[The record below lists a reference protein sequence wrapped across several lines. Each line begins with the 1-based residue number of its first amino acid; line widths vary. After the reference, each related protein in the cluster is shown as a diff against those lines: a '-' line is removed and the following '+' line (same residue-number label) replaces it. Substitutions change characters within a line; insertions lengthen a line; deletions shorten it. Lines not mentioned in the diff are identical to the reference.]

1 MDYLR
6 DRRVIMGI
14 GGAFALIAAIGMALG
29 IKAGDK
35 GPKEAPPASHGGL
48 VVQTGAAEDDT
59 LDPARQLR
67 CFVGGQF
74 VGDATLAQCAKKNG
88 VATTA
93 LDVGV
98 DETGALA
105 AASETTPMITP
116 LPPPPDLAARPT
128 TAGPAVS
135 PVPAAAPAAA
145 VAACWRHAGDW
156 RRLPTDLGLNACVQA
171 LFAGR
176 CERPGAASYG
186 RWGDQTLRLVPG
198 KVEVSSDNRA
208 FRTLVEQPPGGCGL
222 PPVAG

>member
-14 GGAFALIAAIGMALG
+14 GGAFALIAAIGIALG
-29 IKAGDK
+29 IKARDD

-48 VVQTGAAEDDT
+48 VVQTGAAEDEN

-74 VGDATLAQCAKKNG
+74 VGDATLAECARKNG

-116 LPPPPDLAARPT
+116 LPPPAVVGPA
-128 TAGPAVS
+128 AGPVAA
-135 PVPAAAPAAA
+135 PTPAASPGALSST
-145 VAACWRHAGDW
+145 CWRHAGDW
-156 RRLPTDLGLNACVQA
+156 RRLPADMSLNACVQA

-176 CERPGAASYG
+176 CERPGGATYG

-198 KVEVSSDNRA
+198 KVEVSSDNRT
-208 FRTLVEQPPGGCGL
+208 FRTLVEQPAGSCGL
-222 PPVAG
+222 PAVAG

>member
-6 DRRVIMGI
+6 DRRMIMGI
-14 GGAFALIAAIGMALG
+14 GGAFALIAAIGIALG
-29 IKAGDK
+29 IKARDS

-48 VVQTGAAEDDT
+48 VVQTGAAEDDN

-74 VGDATLAQCAKKNG
+74 VGDATLAECARKNG

-116 LPPPPDLAARPT
+116 LPPPALARPAT
-128 TAGPAVS
+128 PIAAPT
-135 PVPAAAPAAA
+135 PAAAPVAAGS
-145 VAACWRHAGDW
+145 ACWRHAGDW
-156 RRLPTDLGLNACVQA
+156 RRLPIDMGLNACVQA

-176 CERPGAASYG
+176 CERPGSASYG

-198 KVEVSSDNRA
+198 KVEVSSDNRS
-208 FRTLVEQPPGGCGL
+208 FRTLVEQPPGGCSL
-222 PPVAG
+222 PAVAG